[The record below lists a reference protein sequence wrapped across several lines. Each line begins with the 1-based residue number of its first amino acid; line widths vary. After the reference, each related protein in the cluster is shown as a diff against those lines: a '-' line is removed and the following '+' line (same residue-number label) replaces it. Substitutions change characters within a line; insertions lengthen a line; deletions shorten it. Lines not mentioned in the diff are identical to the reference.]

1 VYAADSQVG
10 RGQALGLEG
19 LVEGE
24 LEGCVAEEGS
34 EFRGGCDGAR
44 GVEEGCYRAGLSG
57 FFGTGVAGVVLCAT
71 ADGDVLEDEA
81 WGGGW

>member
-1 VYAADSQVG
+1 MHAADGQVG

-24 LEGCVAEEGS
+24 LEGCLAEEGG
-34 EFRGGCDGAR
+34 ELREGCDGA
-44 GVEEGCYRAGLSG
+44 GSVEEGCYRAGLSG
-57 FFGTGVAGVVLCAT
+57 GFGIGVAGVVLCAT